1 MSARSRGAA
10 PSMDMLNRPVQV
22 GDLEN
27 LRVVDLR
34 ALAKNMGVQLKSNM
48 RKAEIISSLS
58 GAMGGRSVMLD
69 REVAAVSSSGNARSR
84 GAASSSMNAA
94 DTDRFLQDLVL
105 GANQMTGDTY
115 EGYRTKWQYLV
126 SKVTGRFGVNAA
138 EAARMLGPYYTS
150 ERSRGSSSPRSRSPS
165 RNDNFSQLF
174 MLKLASPM
182 IPKDYCDLL
191 LSQSPML
198 QGEKASIFFLVRFK
212 NCILHSKASS
222 LFDMR
227 GYPSSFVAII
237 RDYSCYRNN

>member
-27 LRVVDLR
+27 LRVVDLK

-165 RNDNFSQLF
+165 RNGNSRSRSSSPRSRSNGNNGGYRSEWQRLVSETTQQYGVNAAEAARMLGPQYESQRER
-174 MLKLASPM
+174 S
-182 IPKDYCDLL
+182 
-191 LSQSPML
+191 
-198 QGEKASIFFLVRFK
+198 
-212 NCILHSKASS
+212 
-222 LFDMR
+222 R
-227 GYPSSFVAII
+227 GRSNSY
-237 RDYSCYRNN
+237 